1 MTPISVQPLR
11 DLLADKL
18 AQRGDTRPLGDD
30 DSLFLSGRLDSL
42 AATEA
47 MLLLESAYAV
57 DLADA
62 DFDVTRMD
70 TINELKAFL
79 ASRGHA

>member
-18 AQRGDTRPLGDD
+18 AQRGDNRPLGDD

-47 MLLLESAYAV
+47 MLMLESEYAV
-57 DLADA
+57 DLADS

-79 ASRGHA
+79 AGRAHG